1 MATHCSHSI
10 LYIDF
15 TVSRPP
21 QAATRQ
27 ALRNVFVEW
36 ISPLLTPFYVCAVL
50 DGFWGSFWCHVLVV
64 YTSLNG
70 CACR

>member
-50 DGFWGSFWCHVLVV
+50 AVSGALGVVLLLV
-64 YTSLNG
+64 S
-70 CACR
+70 CARRLH

>member
-50 DGFWGSFWCHVLVV
+50 AVSGGRSGVMCSSSTL
-64 YTSLNG
+64 
-70 CACR
+70 A